1 MSGQG
6 SSSNINNSTNSYS
19 SSPSSNNSTSSS
31 NSINYSAYKDT
42 YGSANGN
49 TPMDRYK
56 EQSRYEEGWN
66 SHHVTSGWS
75 GGGYGGG
82 YGKK

>member
-1 MSGQG
+1 MSGQA

-19 SSPSSNNSTSSS
+19 SSPSSNNSTSS

-56 EQSRYEEGWN
+56 EQSRYDEGWN
-66 SHHVTSGWS
+66 SHHVTSGGS

>member
-6 SSSNINNSTNSYS
+6 SSSNINNSTTSYS
-19 SSPSSNNSTSSS
+19 SSPSSNSTSS

-42 YGSANGN
+42 YGSANGS
-49 TPMDRYK
+49 TPINRYK
-56 EQSRYEEGWN
+56 EQSRYDEGWN
-66 SHHVTSGWS
+66 PHHVTSGGS
-75 GGGYGGG
+75 GGYGG

>member
-1 MSGQG
+1 MSGQA

-19 SSPSSNNSTSSS
+19 SSPSSNSTSS

-56 EQSRYEEGWN
+56 EQSRYDEGWN
-66 SHHVTSGWS
+66 SHHVTSGGS

>member
-1 MSGQG
+1 MSGQA

-19 SSPSSNNSTSSS
+19 SSPSSNSTSS

-49 TPMDRYK
+49 TPIDRYK
-56 EQSRYEEGWN
+56 EQSRYDEGWN
-66 SHHVTSGWS
+66 SHHVTSGGS